1 MIPGAGLLR
10 QAYDATRLAGAIMV
24 NRKER
29 ALVLA
34 EERHKA
40 MAQYKDRNANKKLKE
55 LFEEKK
61 YDEILQLYVPATV
74 VSLGR
79 DFVDF
84 WWKVWDIY
92 WIFVLLRFNFLLKG
106 RVLKPKQRWPFFS
119 SLSMKIFNKFLFN
132 CLK

>member
-1 MIPGAGLLR
+1 MAGRLLGMLPRAGLLR

-55 LFEEKK
+55 LFEAKK
-61 YDEILQLYVPATV
+61 YDEVLMLYLPATA
-74 VSLGR
+74 VSLGK

-92 WIFVLLRFNFLLKG
+92 WIFVLLRFVLSFLLAG
-106 RVLKPKQRWPFFS
+106 RIL
-119 SLSMKIFNKFLFN
+119 
-132 CLK
+132 

>member
-24 NRKER
+24 NRRER
-29 ALVLA
+29 AIVLA

-40 MAQYKDRNANKKLKE
+40 MAQYKDMNANKKLKE
-55 LFEEKK
+55 LFEAKK
-61 YDEILQLYVPATV
+61 YDEVLMLYVPAGV
-74 VSLGR
+74 VAVGK

-92 WIFVLLRFNFLLKG
+92 WIFVLLR
-106 RVLKPKQRWPFFS
+106 
-119 SLSMKIFNKFLFN
+119 
-132 CLK
+132 